1 MKQPDLGPACAAV
14 DNARSTAP
22 GTSAMI
28 RIATAG
34 FQHESNTFSSVPASL
49 DQWQRAGILEDAAA
63 IRAEYA
69 TSQSTLAGF
78 LAAAQEDPD
87 IDLVP
92 LFFTRLMPMGAI
104 TPEATEVIFDGI
116 LAALRRHGPWDAVL
130 LPLHGAAVSDSW
142 PDADGELVR
151 RVRETVGPAVP
162 IGVALDMHANI
173 APQLVAHA
181 DIVTVYQTN
190 PHIDAY
196 DQALHCARLTV
207 RTARGQ
213 IRPTRALETPPLLV
227 NILCQGTNDKPM
239 KALLQLAD
247 AQARRTG
254 VLSVSVVEGYPYA
267 DVAEMGMSFIAITDN
282 DPALAHDVA
291 RQLALAAWHMRAE
304 LNQGATAI
312 DDALLRAQEA
322 QAGPV
327 VVFDVGDNVGGGSPG
342 DSTHLLHAARRL
354 GVAHLLQA
362 VCDPDVVRM
371 AQAAGV
377 GGRIDAAVGG
387 KSDAMHGAPFPVQA
401 VVTALSDGRYEETGP
416 THGGFRFFND
426 GPSAALHTTD
436 GYTLVLT
443 SRSAGSSSLQQF
455 RALGIEP
462 LDMKIIV
469 AKGVHSP
476 RPAMEPIARELI
488 WVATPGVTSAD
499 LSTFTYRNRR
509 VPLYPLE
516 PDAVWP

>member
-1 MKQPDLGPACAAV
+1 MRDHPDGPSG
-14 DNARSTAP
+14 DLS
-22 GTSAMI
+22 MI

-34 FQHESNTFSSVPASL
+34 YQHESNTFSSSPASL
-49 DQWQRAGILEDAAA
+49 DLWRRSGILEDAAS

-69 TSQSTLAGF
+69 SSQSTLAGF
-78 LAAAQEDPD
+78 FAEAGQHPD
-87 IDLVP
+87 VELVP

-104 TPEATEVIFDGI
+104 TPEATDFIFDRI
-116 LAALRRHGPWDAVL
+116 IAALRDNGPWDAVL
-130 LPLHGAAVSDSW
+130 LPLHGAAVSASH

-151 RVRETVGPAVP
+151 RVRALVGPRVP

-173 APQLVAHA
+173 APQLVSNA

-190 PHIDAY
+190 PHIDAFE
-196 DQALHCARLTV
+196 QARHCAQLLLRTV
-207 RTARGQ
+207 RGE
-213 IRPTRALETPPLLV
+213 IRPTSALEMPPLLV
-227 NILCQGTNDKPM
+227 NILCQGT
-239 KALLQLAD
+239 AD
-247 AQARRTG
+247 APMRDLLREAAAQAQRPG

-282 DPALAHDVA
+282 DPALAREVA
-291 RQLALAAWHMRAE
+291 RTVALAAWNMREALNHGAPSIDEALMRARA
-304 LNQGATAI
+304 AT
-312 DDALLRAQEA
+312 Q
-322 QAGPV
+322 GPV
-327 VVFDVGDNVGGGSPG
+327 VLFDVGDNVGGGSPG
-342 DSTHLLHAARRL
+342 DSTHILHAARRL
-354 GVAHLLQA
+354 GVADLLQA
-362 VCDPDVVRM
+362 VCDPEVVAL

-387 KSDAMHGAPFPVQA
+387 KSDGMHGAPFPVQA
-401 VVTALSDGRYEETGP
+401 TVTALSDGRYEETGP

-426 GPSAALHTTD
+426 GPSCALRTDD

-462 LDMKIIV
+462 TQIKTIV

-488 WVATPGVTSAD
+488 WVATPGVTTAD
-499 LSTFTYRNRR
+499 LSTFTYRHRR

-516 PDAVWP
+516 PHTVWP